1 MTKHD
6 EMTKVL
12 TKEFRTSA
20 SKHRVNDGMT
30 KDSMKTLFYIY
41 LFLCLETFQK
51 TLRQRHSV
59 RIKRS
64 TNV

>member
-6 EMTKVL
+6 GMTKVL
-12 TKEFRTSA
+12 TKEFRTSP

-30 KDSMKTLFYIY
+30 KDSMKTLLYIY
-41 LFLCLETFQK
+41 FFIPLGTCQK

-59 RIKRS
+59 RIRS
-64 TNV
+64 GKK